1 MKKLEKAGEL
11 LVIQKLYDYFV
22 WFSPALLW

>member
-22 WFSPALLW
+22 WFSPALFS